1 MSIDSSIS
9 KSLFCSRVTNSTS
22 EAREEKK
29 LPIVSLSLP
38 DELLKSIEELQRSE
52 GYAGRSELVRASIR
66 LLQENAKSK
75 SSLKGGQISVLLVIT
90 HGRLD
95 DGPIT
100 KLKHEYQDIVK
111 IHAHNQ
117 VSPNKCVELLL
128 LEGDGARM
136 RLMRKA
142 LRKEEKLSS
151 VRFVVI

>member
-1 MSIDSSIS
+1 M
-9 KSLFCSRVTNSTS
+9 
-22 EAREEKK
+22 
-29 LPIVSLSLP
+29 PIVSISLP
-38 DELLKSIEELQRSE
+38 DELLRSIEELQKSE

-66 LLQENAKSK
+66 LLQENAKAK
-75 SSLKGGQISVLLVIT
+75 EILKGGRLSVLLIIT

-117 VSPNKCVELLL
+117 ISPNKCVELLL
-128 LEGDGARM
+128 LEGDGDRM
-136 RLMRKA
+136 SLMRKA
-142 LRKEEKLSS
+142 LQKEKKLNS